1 LANIDEIKRLRAT
14 TGAGIS
20 DCKRALEETND
31 DYDEA
36 VKWLREKGLSGAA
49 KRSDREN
56 TQGAVAVATS
66 GNAAAIVE
74 LKCETDFV
82 AKSPDFVKL
91 VNELAEQVAAD
102 GEDAAT
108 KRESDVADLN
118 VSLKENIALGRVVR
132 FEAGPGAV
140 IDTYLHVQN
149 GRGVNAV
156 LVELTGGS
164 RELAHDV
171 AVHIAFAR
179 PEYLSR
185 DEVPATRVDEERA
198 TLEAQTRNEGKPE
211 AAIPKIVE
219 GKLTGFF
226 KSVPGGVLLE
236 QPFTK
241 DDKQS
246 VAQALGDAKV
256 TRFAQV
262 IIGG

>member
-1 LANIDEIKRLRAT
+1 MANLDDIKRLRT
-14 TGAGIS
+14 STGAGIS

-49 KRSDREN
+49 KRGDREN

-66 GNAAAIVE
+66 GDAAAIVE

-91 VNELAEQVAAD
+91 VTELAEQVAAD
-102 GEDAAT
+102 GEGAAA
-108 KRESDVADLN
+108 KRQDDVADLN

-132 FEAGPGAV
+132 FEAPAGAV
-140 IDTYLHVQN
+140 LDTYLHIQN

-156 LVELTGGS
+156 LVELSGGS
-164 RELAHDV
+164 RELAHDI
-171 AVHIAFAR
+171 AVHIAFAK
-179 PEYLSR
+179 PDYLR
-185 DEVPATRVDEERA
+185 REDVPAERVEDERA
-198 TLEAQTRNEGKPE
+198 TLEAQTRNEGKPD

-219 GKLTGFF
+219 GKLNGFF
-226 KSVPGGVLLE
+226 KAVPGGVLLD

-246 VAQALGDAKV
+246 VAQALGNATV